1 MTRFILPLILIAAAI
16 LVFFTFTDAVW
27 TEIGVLKAEKT
38 ELALGIDQANKLL
51 ARQEE
56 LRKNYN
62 AIADDQVARL
72 NKFLPDN
79 IDNVRLI
86 IDMNNIGKFHGLAMR
101 GVSVAGGAES
111 GRPPAS
117 PPAGGAS
124 EAESG
129 ESLLKADS
137 VVISFSI
144 SASYEAFKEFL
155 ADLSSSLRLLDVASV
170 SMATG
175 ETKNLYTFNLGLK
188 TYWLK

>member
-1 MTRFILPLILIAAAI
+1 M
-16 LVFFTFTDAVW
+16 
-27 TEIGVLKAEKT
+27 
-38 ELALGIDQANKLL
+38 
-51 ARQEE
+51 
-56 LRKNYN
+56 
-62 AIADDQVARL
+62 ARL

-86 IDMNNIGKFHGLAMR
+86 IDMNNIGKFHGMAMR
-101 GVSVAGGAES
+101 GVSVAGGAEA
-111 GRPPAS
+111 GRPSTSPPAS
-117 PPAGGAS
+117 GGS
-124 EAESG
+124 DAESG

-137 VVISFSI
+137 VVISFSV